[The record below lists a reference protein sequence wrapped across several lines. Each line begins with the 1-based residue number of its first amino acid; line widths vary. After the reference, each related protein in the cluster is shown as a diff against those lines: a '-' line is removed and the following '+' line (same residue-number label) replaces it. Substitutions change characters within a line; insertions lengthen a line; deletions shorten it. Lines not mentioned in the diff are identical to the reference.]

1 VQPGFVEA
9 ADGVPIAAWQ
19 LGGTGP
25 PLLVAHA
32 TGFHTGCYRALAAGL
47 VDRFRVVGIDC
58 RGHGRSGTPPLA
70 AGDDRRVLAMGWDR
84 FADDVLAVVDALDL
98 RGGFAFGHSCGG
110 ATLLLA
116 EQRRPGT
123 FARIFT
129 YEPVVAP
136 PAFWAAWPAAGPDP
150 GRAALRRR
158 AVFASRAAAIRHYGA
173 KLPLSCLRSD
183 VLADYV
189 EDGFADQADGTV
201 RLRCDPAAEAATFAM
216 APHNQA
222 WDHLPLVTCPTTFA
236 CGAAPSDF
244 GAGAAAALAARAP
257 QGRSEEHPAL
267 GHLGPF
273 EDPDAVALAVRR
285 SLSGPSRNA
294 SGSGSRGKGLPPR
307 S

>member
-32 TGFHTGCYRALAAGL
+32 TGFHTGCYRALAGGL

-70 AGDDRRVLAMGWDR
+70 AGEDGRVPAMGWDR

-116 EQRRPGT
+116 EQRQPGT
-123 FARIFT
+123 FAGIFT

-158 AVFASRAAAIRHYGA
+158 AVFASRAAAVQHYGD
-173 KLPLSCLRSD
+173 KQSLSCLRPD
-183 VLADYV
+183 VLGDYV
-189 EDGFADQADGTV
+189 EGGFADQADGTV

-216 APHNQA
+216 ARHNQV
-222 WDHLPLVTCPTTFA
+222 WDHLPLVACPTTFA

-244 GAGAAAALAARAP
+244 GAEAAAALAARAP
-257 QGRSEEHPAL
+257 RGRREVHPAL
-267 GHLGPF
+267 GHLGPL
-273 EDPDAVALAVRR
+273 EDPDEVALAVGQ
-285 SLSGPSRNA
+285 SFSGPSRLA
-294 SGSGSRGKGLPPR
+294 SDSPS
-307 S
+307 

>member
-9 ADGVPIAAWQ
+9 ADGVPIATWEM
-19 LGGTGP
+19 GGTGP

-47 VDRFRVVGIDC
+47 VDRFRVVGLDC
-58 RGHGRSGTPPLA
+58 RGHGRSGMPSLA
-70 AGDDRRVLAMGWDR
+70 AGEDGRVPAMGWER

-98 RGGFAFGHSCGG
+98 DGGFAFGHSCGG

-123 FARIFT
+123 FAGIFT

-136 PAFWAAWPAAGPDP
+136 PSFWAAWPATGHDP

-158 AVFASRAAAIRHYGA
+158 AVFPSRAAAVQHYGA
-173 KLPLSCLRSD
+173 KRPLSCLRPD

-189 EDGFADQADGTV
+189 EEGFADQADGTV
-201 RLRCDPAAEAATFAM
+201 HLRCDPAAEAATFAM

-222 WDHLPLVTCPTTFA
+222 WDHLQLVACPTTYA
-236 CGAAPSDF
+236 CGAGPSDF
-244 GAGAAAALAARAP
+244 GAEAAVALAARTP
-257 QGRSEEHPAL
+257 LGNSEVHPGL
-267 GHLGPF
+267 GHLGPL
-273 EDPDAVALAVRR
+273 EDPDAVALALRR
-285 SLSGPSRNA
+285 ALA
-294 SGSGSRGKGLPPR
+294 
-307 S
+307 